1 MRPLLHP
8 TLVNGRFGD
17 PALYIE
23 TLFEKRAIMF
33 DLGDISNLSPR
44 KIQRLEHI
52 FISHAHIDHF
62 IGFDHLLRMLVGRE
76 KTIRLYGPSG
86 FIDHVH
92 HKLLAYRWNLV
103 DRFIF
108 DLIFVVTEIDSDL
121 GTHTAQLRLKNAF
134 AIEAADE
141 SHLIDGV
148 LHNEPPFRVTTS
160 ILAHRTPC
168 LGFAIEETAHVNVW
182 KSRLS
187 ELGLPVGPWLRELK
201 RAVIENRRDDYPIQV
216 GLRSKASNER
226 AMLLRELRSAV
237 TVRPGQKIGYVTDV
251 ADTPANRQ
259 AIVRLVRDAD
269 LLFIEAA
276 FAEADA
282 ALAAER
288 AHLTTAAAGSIA
300 REATVRRVEPFHF
313 SPRYSGQE
321 ARLRAD
327 GAHPAASSRGRHPRA
342 DWLSGLCGDR
352 SLNLIYVAHGER
364 MTDIS
369 AEEHRLYASIDAAFI
384 GQNVYLFCA
393 SEGLATVFRGDV
405 DYPKL
410 SRTLR
415 LSDQQFVAFAQT
427 VGYSAV

>member
-52 FISHAHIDHF
+52 FVSHAHIDHF
-62 IGFDHLLRMLVGRE
+62 IGFDHLLRVLVGRE
-76 KTIRLYGPSG
+76 KVIRLYGPSG

-92 HKLLAYRWNLV
+92 HKLLAYRWNLI
-103 DRFIF
+103 DRFMF
-108 DLIFVVTEIDSDL
+108 DLVFIVTEIDSAL

-134 AIEAADE
+134 AIEGADE
-141 SHLIDGV
+141 GHLIDGV
-148 LHNEPPFRVTTS
+148 LHSESTFKVTTS
-160 ILAHRTPC
+160 VLEHRTPC
-168 LGFAIEETAHVNVW
+168 LGFAIEEPTHVNVW

-201 RAVIENRRDDYPIQV
+201 RSVIENRRDDYSIRV
-216 GLRSKASNER
+216 GLTSKTSNER
-226 AMLLRELRSAV
+226 AILLRELRSAV
-237 TVRPGQKIGYVTDV
+237 TITPGQKIGYVTDV
-251 ADTPANRQ
+251 ADTLANRQ
-259 AIVRLVRDAD
+259 AIIQLTRNAD

-276 FAEADA
+276 FAQADA

-300 REATVRRVEPFHF
+300 REAAVRRVEPFHF

-321 ARLRAD
+321 VRLLD
-327 GAHPAASSRGRHPRA
+327 E
-342 DWLSGLCGDR
+342 
-352 SLNLIYVAHGER
+352 V
-364 MTDIS
+364 M
-369 AEEHRLYASIDAAFI
+369 AAFT
-384 GQNVYLFCA
+384 GRQPQ
-393 SEGLATVFRGDV
+393 E
-405 DYPKL
+405 
-410 SRTLR
+410 
-415 LSDQQFVAFAQT
+415 
-427 VGYSAV
+427 VGS

>member
-52 FISHAHIDHF
+52 FVSHAHIDHF
-62 IGFDHLLRMLVGRE
+62 IGFDHLLRVLVGRE
-76 KTIRLYGPSG
+76 KVFRLYGPSG

-92 HKLLAYRWNLV
+92 HKLLAYRWNLI
-103 DRFIF
+103 DRFMF
-108 DLIFVVTEIDSDL
+108 DLVFIVTEIDSAL

-134 AIEAADE
+134 AIEGADE
-141 SHLIDGV
+141 GHLIDGV
-148 LHNEPPFRVTTS
+148 LHSESTFKVTTS
-160 ILAHRTPC
+160 VLEHRTPC
-168 LGFAIEETAHVNVW
+168 LGFAIEEPTHVNVW

-201 RAVIENRRDDYPIQV
+201 RSVIENRRDDYSIRV
-216 GLRSKASNER
+216 GLTSKTSNER
-226 AMLLRELRSAV
+226 AILLRELRSAV
-237 TVRPGQKIGYVTDV
+237 TITPGQKIGYVTDV
-251 ADTPANRQ
+251 ADTLANRQ
-259 AIVRLVRDAD
+259 AIIQLTRNAD

-276 FAEADA
+276 FAQADA

-300 REATVRRVEPFHF
+300 REAAVRRVEPFHF

-321 ARLRAD
+321 VRLLD
-327 GAHPAASSRGRHPRA
+327 E
-342 DWLSGLCGDR
+342 
-352 SLNLIYVAHGER
+352 V
-364 MTDIS
+364 M
-369 AEEHRLYASIDAAFI
+369 AAFT
-384 GQNVYLFCA
+384 GRQPQ
-393 SEGLATVFRGDV
+393 E
-405 DYPKL
+405 
-410 SRTLR
+410 
-415 LSDQQFVAFAQT
+415 
-427 VGYSAV
+427 VGS

>member
-1 MRPLLHP
+1 M
-8 TLVNGRFGD
+8 
-17 PALYIE
+17 
-23 TLFEKRAIMF
+23 
-33 DLGDISNLSPR
+33 
-44 KIQRLEHI
+44 
-52 FISHAHIDHF
+52 
-62 IGFDHLLRMLVGRE
+62 

-121 GTHTAQLRLKNAF
+121 GTHTAQLRLKNSF

-141 SHLIDGV
+141 SHLTDGV
-148 LHNEPPFRVTTS
+148 LRSELPFRVTTS
-160 ILAHRTPC
+160 VLEHRTPC

-216 GLRSKASNER
+216 GLRSKTSNER

-237 TVRPGQKIGYVTDV
+237 TVTPGQKIGYVTDV
-251 ADTPANRQ
+251 ADTPANRR
-259 AIVRLVRDAD
+259 AIVRLARDAD

-300 REATVRRVEPFHF
+300 REAAVRRVEPFHF

-321 ARLRAD
+321 ARLLYEVMAAFTGRQSKEVARD
-327 GAHPAASSRGRHPRA
+327 GGNRGTIDRHDSTR
-342 DWLSGLCGDR
+342 GDR
-352 SLNLIYVAHGER
+352 SER
-364 MTDIS
+364 
-369 AEEHRLYASIDAAFI
+369 
-384 GQNVYLFCA
+384 
-393 SEGLATVFRGDV
+393 
-405 DYPKL
+405 
-410 SRTLR
+410 
-415 LSDQQFVAFAQT
+415 
-427 VGYSAV
+427 